1 MDKTQEEKMKA
12 LAKELA
18 KDLKTPEQ
26 LSSLTRDLLKITV
39 EAALNAEME
48 HHLGYAPYAVDGR
61 NTGNSRNGYTEKS
74 LKGEHGEVRI
84 ETPRD
89 RQGMFE
95 PVLIGKGQTRI
106 AGMDSRIRY
115 LYATGLSTREI
126 ARAFEEM
133 YGAEVSAGLIS
144 RVTDAVSEEI
154 RQWQARA
161 LEAVYTMVYFDCIV
175 MNVREDGRVI
185 NKSVYLALGVGLDGR
200 KVLLGMWIAKTEGA
214 RFWLSVV
221 TELKNRGVREI
232 LIACV
237 DGLKGFP
244 EAIAAEFP
252 RTRIQLCIVHMV
264 RNTLRFISWKE
275 RAKVAASLRNIYN
288 AATEQEALVA
298 LDRFAEE
305 WEGRYPRISEPWR
318 RNWENLNTIFDFPEE
333 IRKAIYTT
341 NAIESLNSV
350 IRKSVSK
357 RKVFPSDDSALKMV
371 YLVTEQAAKR
381 WTRPIDNWPQ
391 TLHRFTIEFEEQ
403 LAPYL

>member
-1 MDKTQEEKMKA
+1 
-12 LAKELA
+12 
-18 KDLKTPEQ
+18 
-26 LSSLTRDLLKITV
+26 
-39 EAALNAEME
+39 
-48 HHLGYAPYAVDGR
+48 
-61 NTGNSRNGYTEKS
+61 
-74 LKGEHGEVRI
+74 
-84 ETPRD
+84 
-89 RQGMFE
+89 
-95 PVLIGKGQTRI
+95 
-106 AGMDSRIRY
+106 
-115 LYATGLSTREI
+115 
-126 ARAFEEM
+126 
-133 YGAEVSAGLIS
+133 
-144 RVTDAVSEEI
+144 
-154 RQWQARA
+154 
-161 LEAVYTMVYFDCIV
+161 
-175 MNVREDGRVI
+175 
-185 NKSVYLALGVGLDGR
+185 
-200 KVLLGMWIAKTEGA
+200 MWIAKTEGA
-214 RFWLSVV
+214 RFWLSIV

-275 RAKVAASLRNIYN
+275 RKKVAASLRNIYN

-318 RNWENLNTIFDFPEE
+318 RNWENLNTIFDFPKE
-333 IRKAIYTT
+333 IRKVIYTT

-350 IRKSVSK
+350 IRKSVRK

>member
-1 MDKTQEEKMKA
+1 MDKTQKKKMKA
-12 LAKELA
+12 LAMELA

-26 LSSLTRDLLKITV
+26 LGSLTRDLLKITV

-61 NTGNSRNGYTEKS
+61 NSGNSRNGYTEKS

-84 ETPRD
+84 ATPRD
-89 RQGMFE
+89 RQGNFE

-154 RQWQARA
+154 RQWQSRA

-214 RFWLSVV
+214 RFWLSIV

-275 RAKVAASLRNIYN
+275 RKKVAASLRNIYN

-333 IRKAIYTT
+333 IRKVIYTT

-350 IRKSVSK
+350 IRKSVRK

>member
-214 RFWLSVV
+214 RFWLSIV